1 MARAAQIPPTIAPI
15 GDPPVASVLSADGW
29 LTVAALETSS
39 STRSVATRAAF
50 GADGGSSE
58 GGLHGIGGEG
68 GDVGG
73 ADGGGGSGGGGDG
86 SGGDGDGGGGGGE
99 APLTQH
105 SWAIAQEG
113 EGECKLHLRLP
124 SSKLALAPAGG
135 SVALDFDPGDAII
148 SETAAEP

>member
-1 MARAAQIPPTIAPI
+1 MKTVRPSTYVFSRTSAWYAGLPLEPVCTVFGRTWNEACGHIESTMPI
-15 GDPPVASVLSADGW
+15 SSVH
-29 LTVAALETSS
+29 T
-39 STRSVATRAAF
+39 
-50 GADGGSSE
+50 
-58 GGLHGIGGEG
+58 
-68 GDVGG
+68 
-73 ADGGGGSGGGGDG
+73 SGGGGG
-86 SGGDGDGGGGGGE
+86 CGGGGGGDSGDGGGGGGE